1 MDTCYADQVV
11 SIHRSAGHLEASVL
25 QDVHDPFS
33 DNVTSI
39 FDKLGLHQS
48 PDQHR
53 RVLAVLKFLRA

>member
-1 MDTCYADQVV
+1 VDTCYADQVV
-11 SIHRSAGHLEASVL
+11 SIHRGAGHLEAAVL

-33 DNVTSI
+33 DTVTSI

-53 RVLAVLKFLRA
+53 RVLAVLTFLRA